1 MQHEVTDVQ
10 KLLDKQ
16 GYVVTPGWARRPVWQ
31 YNRENIAAPSFRIK
45 EWDYYL
51 AGNEHYA
58 VAFTLSDLGYAGLIS
73 VSLIDLVERKEHTET
88 ILTAMPMGRMDFRPS
103 ATARSISLSS
113 RKPTPCLAAILIT
126 GTPVSFSRRTSST
139 EMSLFSA
146 SSVRFRQKITF
157 SVSSIICRPK
167 GRLRS
172 REVAS
177 RTTRTMSGCS

>member
-58 VAFTLSDLGYAGLIS
+58 YGTIGTGEDIGRWQCGFQKWSDS
-73 VSLIDLVERKEHTET
+73 SSLYGE
-88 ILTAMPMGRMDFRPS
+88 
-103 ATARSISLSS
+103 
-113 RKPTPCLAAILIT
+113 AA
-126 GTPVSFSRRTSST
+126 
-139 EMSLFSA
+139 
-146 SSVRFRQKITF
+146 
-157 SVSSIICRPK
+157 
-167 GRLRS
+167 
-172 REVAS
+172 
-177 RTTRTMSGCS
+177 

>member
-58 VAFTLSDLGYAGLIS
+58 VAFTLSVLMRRAKRTANGTIGTGEDIGRWQCGFQKWS
-73 VSLIDLVERKEHTET
+73 DSSSLYGE
-88 ILTAMPMGRMDFRPS
+88 
-103 ATARSISLSS
+103 
-113 RKPTPCLAAILIT
+113 AA
-126 GTPVSFSRRTSST
+126 
-139 EMSLFSA
+139 
-146 SSVRFRQKITF
+146 
-157 SVSSIICRPK
+157 
-167 GRLRS
+167 
-172 REVAS
+172 
-177 RTTRTMSGCS
+177 